1 MLATCALYF
10 EAQSPRKFV
19 NVTHLRVLGESRI
32 FLSVKANSGS
42 DVNFCPN
49 LESRNFAAVASVSGA
64 SIFDRICRGDTSLRP
79 NRRTARRC
87 TSGSNFEKVC
97 RGTEVKPAVTHLS
110 ESTSRLSLCLC
121 VTEALACLVLAGGA
135 LRGSLSLVSTLE
147 TLRGSPCSCSFWQS
161 NPAISKDFRVSR
173 CVPLQAASFREH
185 LGSTIPRT

>member
-135 LRGSLSLVSTLE
+135 LRGSLSLCLGDAAWLSL
-147 TLRGSPCSCSFWQS
+147 LLFLLAKQSCNFQRLS
-161 NPAISKDFRVSR
+161 RVSLR
-173 CVPLQAASFREH
+173 ASSGR
-185 LGSTIPRT
+185 